1 MPTPHFDTTIYGN
14 SVFVGTTLL
23 IGVSNWSLNILILWE
38 EADWLW
44 LISTELLSMA
54 KVWHTFWLPIK
65 LADITQNTTVHFHTP
80 EQNSELPKLPL
91 HLF

>member
-1 MPTPHFDTTIYGN
+1 MSTPHFDTTIYSN
-14 SVFVGTTLL
+14 SVSVSTTFL

-44 LISTELLSMA
+44 LISTDLLSMA
-54 KVWHTFWLPIK
+54 KVCHTFWLHIK
-65 LADITQNTTVHFHTP
+65 LADITQDTAVCFHTAD
-80 EQNSELPKLPL
+80 QNSELPKLPL